1 MPSTRPPALASPRPC
16 RAREWSVAALVSGD
30 VQVQPLISHR
40 FAGRQAKAVFDL
52 LYAHMDQALGVL
64 LKWG

>member
-1 MPSTRPPALASPRPC
+1 M
-16 RAREWSVAALVSGD
+16 AALVSGD